1 MHMEMELARERHRGH
16 MEHARRSREAR
27 RLVKLRRAR
36 RTEHRAERH
45 LLRAWS
51 RAEQLRS
58 ALETR

>member
-1 MHMEMELARERHRGH
+1 MYLEQELARERHRGQL
-16 MEHARRSREAR
+16 AQASRSREAR
-27 RLVKLRRAR
+27 KVVKLRKAR
-36 RTEHRAERH
+36 RLEHRAERQ